1 MSFGVEKL
9 LPCDCLNINEFWAIH
24 INTYS
29 DAHEYSLEQKLLP
42 KFHNFVGEYHFA
54 IDFACLA
61 YPRPPIHLLHRINSI
76 LCHEEKG
83 PVSYE

>member
-1 MSFGVEKL
+1 MSLGLEKL
-9 LPCDCLNINEFWAIH
+9 LPCDCLNTNEFWAIH
-24 INTYS
+24 IKTHS
-29 DAHEYSLEQKLLP
+29 AAHEYLLEQELLP
-42 KFHNFVGEYHFA
+42 KFHNFGGEYHFA

-76 LCHEEKG
+76 LCHEKKG